1 MCEAS
6 HMKFDPV
13 CHQIS
18 QVYMYEHVTSGP
30 SQGTMSNG
38 FLYRQVHLLLPAIF
52 KYCIID
58 NQLYP

>member
-18 QVYMYEHVTSGP
+18 QVYMYENVTSGP
-30 SQGTMSNG
+30 SQLKSVEQCSEYLLGLVEVGIDMW
-38 FLYRQVHLLLPAIF
+38 LCLVH
-52 KYCIID
+52 CH
-58 NQLYP
+58 